1 MKIFLDIDGVMVHAN
16 PQKKVD
22 MAQDGFYQFNTI
34 AVSVLN
40 EIIGKVKKVELI
52 LSTSH
57 RFRFPLLEWV
67 EIFKRRKIHADTI
80 SILDLSQ
87 EKRLTRKT
95 EIEHW
100 MDKCKYRPEE
110 VIIIDDDKSLNG
122 LPQNL
127 KDRLVLTNPY
137 IGLNTT
143 SYSDL
148 ERILK

>member
-16 PQKKVD
+16 PQRKVD

-34 AVSVLN
+34 AVAILN

-57 RFRFPLLEWV
+57 RFRFPILEWI
-67 EIFKRRKIHADTI
+67 EIFKRRKIYADTI
-80 SILDLSQ
+80 SILDIPQ
-87 EKRLTRKT
+87 EERFSRKT
-95 EIEHW
+95 EIVNW
-100 MDKCKYRPEE
+100 MDKCKYSPEE
-110 VIIIDDDKSLNG
+110 VLIIDDDKSLNG

-127 KDRLVLTNPY
+127 KERLLLTNPY
-137 IGLNTT
+137 IGLNSA

-148 ERILK
+148 DRILK